1 MAHSQLF
8 YGKVSSVTPLANGTN
23 SMVRVRF
30 DATTSSKVL
39 TNISSVSGYAGI
51 ELARVGQMLVE
62 SSAFPSGTTITAV
75 DLGNNTITVADFP
88 ATNESQGLARIS
100 PAAGSYYIA
109 SASFYDPNTTTGIN
123 LFDITGSNESSFNG
137 EQFAIIGKAADT
149 GGTEII
155 GRFHLYN
162 ITEVV
167 YRNATGDVG
176 SFFVEW
182 GEDDTEASSG
192 EELYIGSSQTLPI
205 VELSPSQS
213 LAPIFHK
220 VAGITELPVGSE
232 VAGYQIALGQ
242 FFDFVVTGSHTSGST
257 DAFPYSG
264 SAVITGSLT
273 ISGSTNT
280 LQLNSIADVTAQEE
294 YLFSGSNAFDVFTLD
309 RTQYLGFTLDYLI
322 TDELDSQ
329 RIGTFRAHFPSSS
342 NVMFDDTTTTV
353 SGNVVDNV
361 ALAAVNDVGN
371 DVDFRISRIGNDTD
385 IKILYFRKLFRR

>member
-30 DATTSSKVL
+30 DATTSSKTL

-51 ELARVGQMLVE
+51 ELVRAGQMLVE
-62 SSAFPSGTTITAV
+62 SSAFPSGTTIVSV
-75 DLGNNTITVADFP
+75 DTGNNTITVADFP
-88 ATNESQGLARIS
+88 STAESQGLGRIS
-100 PAAGSYYIA
+100 PGAGSYYIA

-123 LFDITGSNESSFNG
+123 LFDITGSNESSFGG
-137 EQFAIIGKAADT
+137 EQFAIVGKAADT

-155 GRFHLYN
+155 GRYHIYN
-162 ITEVV
+162 ITEVL

-182 GEDDTEASSG
+182 GEDGTESESG
-192 EELYIGSSQTLPI
+192 EKLYAGSSQTLPI
-205 VELSPSQS
+205 VELSTSQS

-232 VAGYQIALGQ
+232 VAGYQIALQQ
-242 FFDFVVTGSHTSGST
+242 FFDFVTTGSGGGGG

-264 SAVITGSLT
+264 NAVITGSLL
-273 ISGSTNT
+273 ISGSTNP
-280 LQLNSIADVTAQEE
+280 LQLNGIADVTAQEE
-294 YLFSGSNAFDVFTLD
+294 YLFSGSNTTDVFTLD
-309 RTQYLGFTLDYLI
+309 RTQYLGFTLDYLV
-322 TDELDSQ
+322 TDEANSQ

-353 SGNVVDNV
+353 SGNIVDTV
-361 ALAAVNDVGN
+361 GLAAVNDSGN
-371 DVDFRISRIGNDTD
+371 NVDFRISRIGNDTD
-385 IKILYFRKLFRR
+385 VKIQYFRKLFIR